1 MHDLIVNL
9 LFDLIKNM
17 AIIAVAA
24 QLFIMETDIFSQVIN
39 RRAKIKS
46 KIFLIIFFG
55 LLSILGT
62 YLGIYIHDAYANI
75 RAIGAVVGGLL
86 GGPIVGFFAGLIGG
100 IHRYFLGGFTAF
112 ACALSTTLAGL
123 IGGIIYYYRSFDKI
137 SLNTGFLL
145 GVIIEVL
152 EMGLVLVLS
161 HPYDQAY
168 ELVRIIAL
176 PMILSNSLGITLFI
190 NVLHNSMKKGQEL
203 MALQSYKALKIANKS
218 IGYLKEGLNYSS
230 ALETSK
236 IIYEISGVAAV
247 SITDRKKVLAHY
259 GLGMDHHQAG
269 EGIMTKATKE
279 VLLEGQLKVATNK
292 RKLGCPV
299 KDCKLKSAVIA
310 PLKRRG
316 EVIGALKLYKSEES
330 SITEVDIELA
340 RGISEL
346 LSTQLHISS
355 LEKEAQ
361 LATQAELK
369 ALQSQVHPH
378 FLFNAL
384 NTIISFCRTDPM
396 GARELLVKLSK
407 FFRHTLKE
415 NHSLIKLAKELEY
428 TSYYVEIEK
437 ARFGSNLEV
446 EIDIPQELLDCEVPS
461 FVLQPIVENAIK
473 HGVSSKVGLGKV
485 LVKARQKEQ
494 NLLLEII
501 DNGVGIPDKYL
512 NCVIEAGHGKGCG
525 IGLSNVK
532 QRIQKIYGTEY
543 GLEISSRQ
551 QEGTKVTIQ
560 IPYLLK
566 GRESNG
572 ED

>member
-1 MHDLIVNL
+1 MSDLIASL

-17 AIIAVAA
+17 AVIAVAA
-24 QLFIMETDIFSQVIN
+24 QLLIMETDIFSQVIN
-39 RRAKIKS
+39 RRAKLKS

-86 GGPIVGFFAGLIGG
+86 GGPLVGLLAGLIGG
-100 IHRYFLGGFTAF
+100 LHRYFLGGFTAF

-123 IGGIIYYYRSFDKI
+123 IGGIIYYYRPFDKI
-137 SLNTGFLL
+137 SLSMAFLL
-145 GVIIEVL
+145 GVMIEVL
-152 EMGLVLVLS
+152 EMGLVLILS
-161 HPYDQAY
+161 HPYGQAY

-230 ALETSK
+230 ALEASK
-236 IIYEISGVAAV
+236 IILEISGVAAV

-269 EGIMTKATKE
+269 EQIMTKATKK
-279 VLLEGQLKVATNK
+279 VLLEGHLKVATNK
-292 RKLGCPV
+292 QKLGCPV
-299 KDCKLKSAVIA
+299 KDCNLKSAVIA
-310 PLKRRG
+310 PLKRRD

-361 LATQAELK
+361 LSTQAELK

-396 GARELLVKLSK
+396 VARNLLVKLSK

-415 NHSLIKLAKELEY
+415 NHSLIRLEKELEY

-446 EIDIPQELLDCEVPS
+446 EIDIPKQLLGCQVPS

-473 HGVSSKVGLGKV
+473 HGLSSKVGLGKV
-485 LVKARQKEQ
+485 LVKARDKDEI
-494 NLLLEII
+494 LVLEII

-512 NCVIEAGHGKGCG
+512 NCVIEAGYGKGCG

-551 QEGTKVTIQ
+551 QEWTRVRIQ
-560 IPYLLK
+560 IPYLLQ
-566 GRESNG
+566 GREANG